1 MLYSLMLAERYN
13 ANFLRNHN
21 TLDEITDGLLL
32 YLNKPDDLKSV
43 PFTKASLR
51 GSVLIANFN
60 Q

>member
-1 MLYSLMLAERYN
+1 MLAERYN